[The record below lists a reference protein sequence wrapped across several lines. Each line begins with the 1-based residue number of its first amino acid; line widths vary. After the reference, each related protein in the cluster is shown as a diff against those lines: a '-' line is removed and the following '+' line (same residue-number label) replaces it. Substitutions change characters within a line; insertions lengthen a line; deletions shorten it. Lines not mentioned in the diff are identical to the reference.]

1 MPDTSH
7 FQAPPAPPSSRK
19 RRLLRAQRWLAA
31 PATAAYIAVIALIAQ
46 ETGLSYVLFP
56 ELGALAHDVLQR
68 PHGTWA
74 RAPVMLVLTPALTA
88 VVGTLLTQHIA
99 YGPVSVLLS
108 VGSSILTIRLLRS
121 PIAPAISAGLLPLT
135 LGISSWLYAPS
146 ILIGTFLLAS
156 IAAIW
161 GRFAPPTVPSVRD
174 LADDITE
181 RTPAHYSWVPFFL
194 GFLIV
199 AALLAGL
206 TGWRLLLF
214 PPLVVMGFEM
224 FAHPTVCPWAK
235 RSLVLPVACALT
247 AAGGLACVTLL
258 GVTPLA
264 AIASILIGIA
274 VLRVV
279 DLHVPPA
286 LAVGLLPFV
295 IDDPGITF
303 PVAVSFGTL
312 LLTLSFLL
320 WRALMKR
327 QVTDPAAGRSARESS
342 DRKRLHRGI
351 QCAAR
356 SMTIAS
362 KARAIF

>member
-1 MPDTSH
+1 MQDPSR
-7 FQAPPAPPSSRK
+7 FRAPPGPRPSRE

-46 ETGLSYVLFP
+46 ATGLDYVLFP

-88 VVGTLLTQHIA
+88 VVGTLLTQHLA
-99 YGPVSVLLS
+99 YGPASVLLS
-108 VGSSILTIRLLRS
+108 VGSSILIIRLLRS

-146 ILIGTFLLAS
+146 ILIGTVLLAG
-156 IAAIW
+156 IAAVW
-161 GRFAPPTVPSVRD
+161 GRIAPAPERSVRD

-181 RTPAHYSWVPFFL
+181 RTPARYSWVPFFL

-224 FAHPTVCPWAK
+224 FAHPAVCPWAK
-235 RSLVLPVACALT
+235 RPIVLPVACALT
-247 AAGGLACVTLL
+247 AAGGLACVSLL
-258 GVTPLA
+258 GVNPLA
-264 AIASILIGIA
+264 AIGSNLFGIG
-274 VLRVV
+274 VLWVF

-286 LAVGLLPFV
+286 LAVGLLPFM
-295 IDDPGITF
+295 INDPGRTF
-303 PVAVSFGTL
+303 PLAVCFGTL

-320 WRALMKR
+320 WRAMMRR
-327 QVTDPAAGRSARESS
+327 QAFSPAACRSGRESRNRPS
-342 DRKRLHRGI
+342 SPPPDSLGQTEHD
-351 QCAAR
+351 
-356 SMTIAS
+356 TPE
-362 KARAIF
+362 